1 MTSSIQPEVHNV
13 SQRRQ
18 RTEPLAHRKSGVV
31 LTSFLAENA
40 NGQTNKHTN
49 RHAYSNT
56 SQPYRDEVTV
66 VICTGTWS
74 TEPTVKSLIAGF
86 GTIAV

>member
-31 LTSFLAENA
+31 LTSFF
-40 NGQTNKHTN
+40 GRKCKWTNKHTN

-66 VICTGTWS
+66 VICTGIWS
-74 TEPTVKSLIAGF
+74 PEPTVKSLIAGF